1 MRRNFWR
8 TIVAALLVGTT
19 MTAGLAADFPTKPIR
34 IIVPYPAGGSTDIAA
49 RAVAD
54 ALSRRI
60 GQTVFVENKAGA
72 GTLIGAEAVA
82 HSQPDGYTL
91 LYGTNATTT
100 SPLIVRN
107 TQFNFQRDL
116 VPVSLVLVA
125 PLILL
130 TNPDLPVHNVT
141 ELIALLRAKPGSINV
156 GFPGIGTVNHLAS
169 ILFNREV
176 GVKTELIPYK
186 GNAEV
191 QQGLLRGDINLAFD
205 AIISS
210 KAYVDSGKVRA
221 LAMSSATRS
230 SAMPELPTIAASGLP
245 GFEAIFWNG
254 VLAPAGTPPA
264 VISRLNA
271 EIDAVVKVPEMAA
284 KLRALGADPA
294 GGSVQNFERRIA
306 SDLDKWGRL
315 IREMNIRAD

>member
-1 MRRNFWR
+1 MRRKLFR
-8 TIVAALLVGTT
+8 AFVAALLVSTT
-19 MTAGLAADFPTKPIR
+19 MTSGFAADFPTKPIR
-34 IIVPYPAGGSTDIAA
+34 LIVPYPAGGSTDIAA

-54 ALSRRI
+54 ALSRRL
-60 GQTVFVENKAGA
+60 GQTVFVENRAGA

-82 HSQPDGYTL
+82 RSQPDGYTL
-91 LYGTNATTT
+91 LYGTNAVTTT
-100 SPLIVRN
+100 PLIVRH
-107 TQFNFQRDL
+107 TDFNFQRDL
-116 VPVSLVLVA
+116 APVSLVLVA

-130 TNPDLPVHNVT
+130 TNPDLPVRNVAD
-141 ELIALLRAKPGSINV
+141 LIALMRAKPGSINV
-156 GFPGIGTVNHLAS
+156 GFPGLGTVNHLAS

-186 GNAEV
+186 GNTEV

-294 GGSVQNFERRIA
+294 GGSVQNFERRII

>member
-1 MRRNFWR
+1 MRRKFFR
-8 TIVAALLVGTT
+8 AVAVVLSVCTTI
-19 MTAGLAADFPTKPIR
+19 TATFAADFPTKPIR
-34 IIVPYPAGGSTDIAA
+34 LVVPYPAGGSTDIAA

-54 ALSRRI
+54 ALSRRV
-60 GQTVFVENKAGA
+60 GQTVFVENRAGA

-82 HSQPDGYTL
+82 RSQPDGYTL
-91 LYGTNATTT
+91 LYGTNASTTT
-100 SPLIVRN
+100 PLIVRK

-116 VPVSLVLVA
+116 APVSLVLVA

-130 TNPDLPVHNVT
+130 TNPDLPVHNVA
-141 ELIALLRAKPGSINV
+141 ELIALLRAKPGSVNV
-156 GFPGIGTVNHLAS
+156 GYPGLGTVNHLAS
-169 ILFNREV
+169 ILFNREA

-191 QQGLLRGDINLAFD
+191 QQGLLRGDIKLAFD

-210 KAYVDSGKVRA
+210 KSFVDSGKVRA
-221 LAMSSATRS
+221 LAVSSATRS

-254 VLAPAGTPPA
+254 VLAPAGTPPE
-264 VISRLNA
+264 VISRLNV
-271 EIDAVVKVPEMAA
+271 EFDAVVKVPEMAA
-284 KLRALGADPA
+284 KLRSLGAEPA
-294 GGSVQNFERRIA
+294 GGSIQNFERRI
-306 SDLDKWGRL
+306 SGDLDKWGRI